1 MLNIRGYVKWVV
13 ALGIVLALFL
23 LDSLQRHELES
34 FQSKIL
40 SLTQEKSTIAVEEVL
55 SKPAIV
61 IREMAGVIKVIPKL
75 TQENYESI
83 GKTISDNYG
92 YVVQTGVISKNNQV
106 LVEYPH
112 NPSALYGETITKILY
127 SGGKTFIT
135 GDNQL
140 RVYVSDYTETSE
152 GRILLY
158 SVQVDSGNEGKYLYL
173 AAALDKLVNASQ
185 FFSSDNDNYWL
196 AIYDSQ
202 KQEVFSHRMDQAQDQ
217 GAKSELFSGGDN
229 PWTVKVGFVTSW
241 NRNWI
246 VGRFVNFSFGIVLA
260 ILIWVLIYLLDRR
273 ARDLS
278 GEVEKRTKD
287 LENVNKEM
295 EEFVYVVSHDLK
307 APLITIQGM
316 VDLFLD
322 SEEKRLSKRGEE
334 FMKSIREASERM
346 GDLIGDLLQ
355 LSRVGRFDTE
365 EEMVNI
371 AEVVEV
377 VFSEVR
383 TIDIKKRFNFTM
395 DGEFPAL
402 KVNRRRI
409 YQIFAN
415 LVNNSVKFMD
425 PNNPSP
431 YVRVSCADLG
441 EFYEFRVKDNGPGI
455 DPRYHKKVFGV
466 FQRLHGRE
474 VEGTGIGLAFVKK
487 IVDRMGGIIWIE
499 SEVGKGAEFIFTLPK
514 PE

>member
-1 MLNIRGYVKWVV
+1 
-13 ALGIVLALFL
+13 
-23 LDSLQRHELES
+23 
-34 FQSKIL
+34 
-40 SLTQEKSTIAVEEVL
+40 
-55 SKPAIV
+55 
-61 IREMAGVIKVIPKL
+61 
-75 TQENYESI
+75 
-83 GKTISDNYG
+83 
-92 YVVQTGVISKNNQV
+92 
-106 LVEYPH
+106 
-112 NPSALYGETITKILY
+112 
-127 SGGKTFIT
+127 
-135 GDNQL
+135 
-140 RVYVSDYTETSE
+140 
-152 GRILLY
+152 
-158 SVQVDSGNEGKYLYL
+158 
-173 AAALDKLVNASQ
+173 
-185 FFSSDNDNYWL
+185 
-196 AIYDSQ
+196 
-202 KQEVFSHRMDQAQDQ
+202 MDQAQDQ

>member
-1 MLNIRGYVKWVV
+1 MNIRGYVKWVV

-173 AAALDKLVNASQ
+173 APA
-185 FFSSDNDNYWL
+185 
-196 AIYDSQ
+196 
-202 KQEVFSHRMDQAQDQ
+202 RQA
-217 GAKSELFSGGDN
+217 
-229 PWTVKVGFVTSW
+229 
-241 NRNWI
+241 R
-246 VGRFVNFSFGIVLA
+246 
-260 ILIWVLIYLLDRR
+260 
-273 ARDLS
+273 
-278 GEVEKRTKD
+278 
-287 LENVNKEM
+287 
-295 EEFVYVVSHDLK
+295 
-307 APLITIQGM
+307 
-316 VDLFLD
+316 
-322 SEEKRLSKRGEE
+322 
-334 FMKSIREASERM
+334 
-346 GDLIGDLLQ
+346 
-355 LSRVGRFDTE
+355 
-365 EEMVNI
+365 
-371 AEVVEV
+371 
-377 VFSEVR
+377 
-383 TIDIKKRFNFTM
+383 
-395 DGEFPAL
+395 
-402 KVNRRRI
+402 
-409 YQIFAN
+409 
-415 LVNNSVKFMD
+415 
-425 PNNPSP
+425 
-431 YVRVSCADLG
+431 
-441 EFYEFRVKDNGPGI
+441 
-455 DPRYHKKVFGV
+455 
-466 FQRLHGRE
+466 QR
-474 VEGTGIGLAFVKK
+474 
-487 IVDRMGGIIWIE
+487 
-499 SEVGKGAEFIFTLPK
+499 
-514 PE
+514 